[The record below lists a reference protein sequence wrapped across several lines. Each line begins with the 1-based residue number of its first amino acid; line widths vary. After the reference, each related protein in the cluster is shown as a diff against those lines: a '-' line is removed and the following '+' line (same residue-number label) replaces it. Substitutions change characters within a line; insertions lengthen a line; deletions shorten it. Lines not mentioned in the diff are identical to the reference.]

1 MNTTGTITLPKIEY
15 LQLKE
20 IAHRFELIKSVI
32 EPSVF
37 SKPATNNI
45 KTIMK
50 EFKETGLYTDEFLKS
65 LAQGLKESNYFK
77 AKSSCI

>member
-32 EPSVF
+32 EPAVF
-37 SKPATNNI
+37 SKPTTNNT
-45 KTIMK
+45 KTILK
-50 EFKETGLYTDEFLKS
+50 EFKKTGLYNDKFLKS
-65 LAQGLKESNYFK
+65 FGQGLKGSSYFK
-77 AKSSCI
+77 AN